1 MKTKDDKQFL
11 PVYTDAIEF
20 SKKLTGTEWNA
31 AVFKYQDIL
40 KFVQDKE
47 GIRINPNGQ
56 GIVLPKDRMMAIEIA
71 AQQAA
76 IMRGKAGV
84 KPQQSGSAASM
95 SEDAAV
101 QAALNQA
108 MAKMNEK
115 RNTEDFKES
124 EEQ

>member
-1 MKTKDDKQFL
+1 
-11 PVYTDAIEF
+11 
-20 SKKLTGTEWNA
+20 
-31 AVFKYQDIL
+31 
-40 KFVQDKE
+40 
-47 GIRINPNGQ
+47 
-56 GIVLPKDRMMAIEIA
+56 MMAIEIA

-84 KPQQSGSAASM
+84 KPQQAGSAASM

>member
-1 MKTKDDKQFL
+1 
-11 PVYTDAIEF
+11 
-20 SKKLTGTEWNA
+20 
-31 AVFKYQDIL
+31 
-40 KFVQDKE
+40 
-47 GIRINPNGQ
+47 
-56 GIVLPKDRMMAIEIA
+56 
-71 AQQAA
+71 
-76 IMRGKAGV
+76 
-84 KPQQSGSAASM
+84 M

>member
-1 MKTKDDKQFL
+1 M
-11 PVYTDAIEF
+11 
-20 SKKLTGTEWNA
+20 
-31 AVFKYQDIL
+31 FKYQDIL

-47 GIRINPNGQ
+47 GIRINPSGQ
-56 GIVLPKDRMMAIEIA
+56 GIVMPKDRMMAIEIA

-76 IMRGKAGV
+76 IMRAKAGV
-84 KPQQSGSAASM
+84 KPQQPQASASM

-124 EEQ
+124 DEQ